1 MVCGQQTLQRNCSGL
16 HQFKQ
21 LLAGMKQ
28 ITTTKVALK
37 VSWFTFNGIL
47 FLSYIH
53 AYTCAYRDVVIFV
66 VQLSGDNTFE
76 DVCPLLGNT
85 NYTQHVRVATDLQL
99 TTTNLPDVVRR
110 IHKFNATIIII
121 VHLHFSLT
129 TATVTIVLL
138 EMWRLMLLGMMRL
151 LSLVKSFKMMYVNTW
166 TCL

>member
-1 MVCGQQTLQRNCSGL
+1 MVNKLCRGTAQDCINSSNYLQVCSIGSGL
-16 HQFKQ
+16 VHFQFYFSHTY
-21 LLAGMKQ
+21 M
-28 ITTTKVALK
+28 
-37 VSWFTFNGIL
+37 
-47 FLSYIH
+47 
-53 AYTCAYRDVVIFV
+53 YTLVHNVVIFV

-99 TTTNLPDVVRR
+99 NTTNLPDVVRR
-110 IHKFNATIIII
+110 IHKFNATIIIII

>member
-1 MVCGQQTLQRNCSGL
+1 MVNKLCRGTAQDCINSSNFLQV
-16 HQFKQ
+16 HK
-21 LLAGMKQ
+21 A
-28 ITTTKVALK
+28 TKVALK
-37 VSWFTFNGIL
+37 VSWLTFNEL
-47 FLSYIH
+47 YFSHTYM
-53 AYTCAYRDVVIFV
+53 YTLVHNYRDVVIFV

-85 NYTQHVRVATDLQL
+85 DYTQHVRVATDLQL

-110 IHKFNATIIII
+110 IRKFNGYHNFII

-129 TATVTIVLL
+129 SATVTIVLL